1 MAEDK
6 RASKKEGSALE
17 VPGRRKWTHSSSHSQ
32 RIERPLANKKH
43 QDSRNY
49 LPKDGNDVTK
59 GTASQQ
65 QLLLM
70 SKFSKNKI

>member
-6 RASKKEGSALE
+6 TASKKEGSALE
-17 VPGRRKWTHSSSHSQ
+17 VPGRRKWTHRGSHSQ
-32 RIERPLANKKH
+32 RIERTLANKKH
-43 QDSRNY
+43 QDTRNY
-49 LPKDGNDVTK
+49 LPKDENNVTK

-65 QLLLM
+65 QLLFM